1 MELWSIG
8 RYDLRLNDEE
18 FWSLTLKEFNLLMKR
33 HKEQRSA
40 EMFNSALICA
50 TIANVNRS
58 KGRAYTPM
66 DFMPKEE
73 VKHKKKMSIA
83 EMVNVLKQVTAS
95 NGGEVNC

>member
-8 RYDLRLNDEE
+8 RYDLRLTDDD
-18 FWSLTLKEFNLLMKR
+18 FWGLTLKEFNLLMKR

-73 VKHKKKMSIA
+73 VKPKKKMSIA

>member
-1 MELWSIG
+1 LWSIG

-18 FWSLTLKEFNLLMKR
+18 FWGLTLREFNLLMKR

-58 KGRAYTPM
+58 KGRAYTPQ
-66 DFMPKEE
+66 DFMPKEKE
-73 VKHKKKMSIA
+73 KKIKMKIEDMLS
-83 EMVNVLKQVTAS
+83 VLKAVTAS
-95 NGGEVNC
+95 NGGDIKC

>member
-1 MELWSIG
+1 MWSIG

-18 FWSLTLKEFNLLMKR
+18 FWGLTLREFNLLMKR

-58 KGRAYTPM
+58 KGRAYTPQ
-66 DFMPKEE
+66 DFMPKEKE
-73 VKHKKKMSIA
+73 KKIKMKIEDMLS
-83 EMVNVLKQVTAS
+83 VLKAVTAS
-95 NGGEVNC
+95 NGGDIKC

>member
-8 RYDLRLNDEE
+8 RYDLRLSDDE
-18 FWSLTLKEFNLLMKR
+18 FWGLTLKEFNLLMKR

-50 TIANVNRS
+50 TIANVNRT
-58 KGRAYTPM
+58 KGKAYTPM

-73 VKHKKKMSIA
+73 EKPKKKMSIA
-83 EMVNVLKQVTAS
+83 EMVNVLKAVTAS
-95 NGGEVNC
+95 NGGEINC

>member
-40 EMFNSALICA
+40 DMFNSALICA
-50 TIANVNRS
+50 TIANVNRT
-58 KGRAYTPM
+58 KGRSYTPL

-73 VKHKKKMSIA
+73 VKTKKKMTIA
-83 EMVNVLKQVTAS
+83 EMVNVLKAVTAS
-95 NGGEVNC
+95 SGGEINC

>member
-50 TIANVNRS
+50 TIANVNRT
-58 KGRAYTPM
+58 KGRAYSPM

-73 VKHKKKMSIA
+73 TKPKKKMSIA
-83 EMVNVLKQVTAS
+83 EMVNVLKAITAS
-95 NGGEVNC
+95 NGGDINC